1 MRDIWSE
8 LIAWNADGRRF
19 ALARVVETWG
29 SSPQPVGSA
38 MIVDNSMRFAGSVSG
53 GCIEGAV
60 IEEAQQVLATGHPR
74 KVSYGVDDEAAWSVG
89 LSCGGEISVFVER
102 HLPLST
108 GDTSRAIWEALRER
122 VESNRP
128 AVLLTRLAAA
138 ASPHLLISPEGEV
151 TGDWGAATESAKAAA
166 IAAYGRRQSEVAQLQ
181 GEAVF
186 AHVFPRRD
194 QLVIIGAGH
203 IALTLVQ
210 YGHLLNMDS
219 VVIDPR
225 EVFARAERF
234 PVQPTQLH
242 PSWPRAVL
250 SEWDLNEDSY
260 CIVLSHDP
268 KIDDE
273 ALHFFLKAPV
283 AYIGA
288 LGGRK
293 SHTKR
298 RARLQEAGIPDDEID
313 RIKGPVGLDIG
324 AETPAEIALSIIAE
338 VIAAKRARST

>member
-8 LIAWNADGRRF
+8 LIEWNGDGRPF

-29 SSPQPVGSA
+29 SSPQAVGSA
-38 MIVDNSMRFAGSVSG
+38 MIVDDSMRIAGSVSG

-60 IEEAQQVLATGHPR
+60 IEEALQVLATGIP
-74 KVSYGVDDEAAWSVG
+74 KKLSYGVDDEAAWSVG
-89 LSCGGEISVFVER
+89 LTCGGEVSVFVER
-102 HLPLST
+102 HLPQSS
-108 GDTSRAIWEALRER
+108 GDTSGKVWEALRAR

-128 AVLLTRLAAA
+128 AILLTRLGAAA
-138 ASPHLLISPEGEV
+138 TPHLLVSPDGKV
-151 TGDWGAATESAKAAA
+151 IGDWGAATESAKSAAV
-166 IAAYGRRQSEVAQLQ
+166 AAYERRESEVTQLE

-186 AHVFPRRD
+186 AHVFPRRG
-194 QLVIIGAGH
+194 QLLIIGAGH
-203 IALTLVQ
+203 IALPLVQ
-210 YGHLLNMDS
+210 YAHLLNLDT

-225 EVFARAERF
+225 EVFAKPERF

-242 PSWPRAVL
+242 PKWPRAVL

-298 RARLQEAGIPDDEID
+298 RVRLQEAGFSDDVID

-324 AETPAEIALSIIAE
+324 AETPAEIALSIMAE
-338 VIAAKRARST
+338 VIAMRRSRST